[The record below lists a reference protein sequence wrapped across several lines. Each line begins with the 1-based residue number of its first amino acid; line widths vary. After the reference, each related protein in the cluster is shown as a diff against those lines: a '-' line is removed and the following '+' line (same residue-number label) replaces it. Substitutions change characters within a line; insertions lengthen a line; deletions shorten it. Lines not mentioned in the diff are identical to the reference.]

1 MATDPPRSA
10 SAERNKQPIADLLA
24 DFLPETGE
32 VLEVASGTGQH
43 VAWFARRF
51 PGLQWQPTDPDPAAL
66 QAIPLWTAGLANI
79 GPPLALD
86 VTSHDWPVDRADA
99 VVCINMVHIAPWA
112 AAEGL
117 MAGAG
122 RVLAAGGLLFLYG
135 PFRQHGRHTAPS
147 NERFDRSL
155 RHSHPDWGIRDM
167 SEVAASGAASG
178 LTLRE
183 ARPMPAN
190 NFTLIFEKNG

>member
-24 DFLPETGE
+24 DLLPETGE

-66 QAIPLWTAGLANI
+66 RAIPLWTAGLANI

-86 VTSHDWPVDRADA
+86 VTNHDWPVDRADA

-155 RHSHPDWGIRDM
+155 RHRHPDWGIRDM
-167 SEVAASGAASG
+167 GEIAASGAASG

-183 ARPMPAN
+183 AHPMPAN
-190 NFTLIFEKNG
+190 NFTLIFEKRG